1 MHVCLLPP
9 EILLHIFSIC
19 RDCQLIRP
27 HVTLASLAR
36 TCRIFKEPALDI
48 LWENIDGFEPLISC
62 LPGGV
67 AVIINT
73 DMGRMLTLKRPLL
86 NGEWRIVYQYAQRIR
101 FFRVYSRD
109 LNFVDDR
116 VIQALMSA
124 PSPLLPNLR
133 ILNWYDDGECFFPLL
148 RTLLGS
154 TITSVALRFNSQSP
168 SFAKSA
174 LLTFLGTR
182 CPSIRALDCIYG
194 GDSEESSDAI
204 FETLR
209 GLQQLRRLNTVI
221 PNTQALLCL
230 ATLPSLKY
238 LQFSLTTYNI
248 KETQLNPIPTFSSQL
263 DQVRITTPSPS
274 VFSHCLRNVRFL
286 SCRSVKVFVD
296 YSDLGPDIDTE
307 TMAPYDPLDIPDLIV
322 SFSKC
327 FSPVLEK
334 LEFQFDYEFPTL
346 FAEDIL
352 ANPSFALGFDV
363 VAPLLSFSRLTNLQL
378 DWMCTSAIDDSSLK
392 IMAQSWP
399 QLEYLQ
405 FGCEARWMTPPS
417 VTFIGLV
424 HLIHHCPRLCR
435 IGMPFSACPVDI
447 NSEPFSNTTPNEKIT
462 EIDVGNS
469 PIVDPITVACQL
481 HILLPKLIGVDFFDW
496 DDTRF
501 LVPPPSVRSGGAEWT
516 RVDDF
521 LQVLATSVK
530 MKEIMG
536 GPKPQEPVSPA

>member
-19 RDCQLIRP
+19 KDCQSIRP
-27 HVTLASLAR
+27 RVTLASLAR
-36 TCRIFKEPALDI
+36 TCRTFKEPALDI
-48 LWENIDGFEPLISC
+48 LWENIDGFKPLISC

-73 DMGRMLTLKRPLL
+73 DMGINWTLKRPLL
-86 NGEWRIVYQYAQRIR
+86 NKEWRIVYQYTQRIH
-101 FFRVYSRD
+101 FFRVCPHD
-109 LNFVDDR
+109 LAIVDDR

-133 ILNWYDDGECFFPLL
+133 ILNWHDDGERFFPLL

-154 TITSVALRFNSQSP
+154 TITSVTLMFDSPPP

-174 LLTFLGTR
+174 LLTFLGAR
-182 CPSIRALDCIYG
+182 CPSIRALDCAYS

-204 FETLR
+204 FEALC
-209 GLQQLRRLNTVI
+209 GLQELRRLNTVI

-238 LQFSLTTYNI
+238 LQFSLATYNI
-248 KETQLNPIPTFSSQL
+248 NETRLNSTPTFSFRL
-263 DQVRITTPSPS
+263 DQVFINTPSPS
-274 VFSHCLRNVRFL
+274 VSSHCLRNVCFL
-286 SCRSVKVFVD
+286 SCRSAKIFVD
-296 YSDLGPDIDTE
+296 YSNLAPGVYTDTI
-307 TMAPYDPLDIPDLIV
+307 APYDPLDIPDFIV

-327 FSPVLEK
+327 FSPTLEK
-334 LEFQFDYEFPTL
+334 LEVELGYSFTTP
-346 FAEDIL
+346 FASEYVVYD
-352 ANPSFALGFDV
+352 PSFVLGFDV

-405 FGCEARWMTPPS
+405 FGCEARWMIPPS
-417 VTFIGLV
+417 ATFIGLV
-424 HLIHHCPRLCR
+424 HLVHHCPRLCR

-447 NSEPFSNTTPNEKIT
+447 NGEPFSNTIPNEEIT
-462 EIDVGNS
+462 KIDVANS

-481 HILLPKLIGVDFFDW
+481 HMLLPKLTSVDFDW
-496 DDTRF
+496 DDTNFWSPLAR
-501 LVPPPSVRSGGAEWT
+501 GEWT
-516 RVDDF
+516 RVNDF
-521 LQVLATSVK
+521 LQVLTTSVK
-530 MKEIMG
+530 MKEIMS
-536 GPKPQEPVSPA
+536 QNHRSSSA